1 MKSKDRKSMS
11 DYSSA
16 IKVFSNIRSLRA
28 LARETDYEVLTDI
41 AEKLNKPVRL
51 KSRVPTNT
59 SLMTRTGI

>member
-1 MKSKDRKSMS
+1 MS